1 MIDANAHYAEYW
13 YSRAGC
19 VNSRFGTHASGPSEV
34 LVDGKY
40 QTLKS
45 FIEVVLFKGFYVQG
59 HPECLGTS
67 MGKNNLELPFLSKVL
82 SVDTA
87 LSIQAHPDK
96 KLAEVLHRT
105 KPDMYK
111 DDNHKPE
118 MAYALTPFVAM
129 CGFRRADVIVQHL
142 HDCVYLRQLIGEE
155 ECQKFEE
162 VVKSGKPTKDAL
174 HALFTAY
181 IEADPQHSVQAIN
194 AFKEHLQGK
203 KDVSFIEQWVLRLM
217 ETVLLPVSL
226 HI

>member
-1 MIDANAHYAEYW
+1 M
-13 YSRAGC
+13 
-19 VNSRFGTHASGPSEV
+19 F
-34 LVDGKY
+34 VDGKY

-45 FIEVVLFKGFYVQG
+45 FIEVVLFKGCHVQE

-162 VVKSGKPTKDAL
+162 VVKSGKPTKAAL

-217 ETVLLPVSL
+217 ETVVLTVSL